1 MKPDPS
7 PASMASQETNS
18 LRKRCR
24 CAVCQACI
32 DNQIWDDHLA
42 YLQKLDRVESQ
53 RRQVMLRTIAGQ
65 DQHATERQP
74 DLMQLEFEQMDGEL
88 EATVIFAAAG
98 KDQYQ
103 HGALKFGD
111 TALADAQ
118 ACYQGVI
125 TRLYKSVLIG
135 ERRQHLD
142 EKVNSVRQLLVV
154 LGRGRSAE
162 VTVTSSAS
170 AVQTQQQED

>member
-7 PASMASQETNS
+7 PASMARQETNS

-24 CAVCQACI
+24 CAVCQECI

-42 YLQKLDRVESQ
+42 YLQELGRLESQ
-53 RRQVMLRTIAGQ
+53 RRQAMSGTIVGQ
-65 DQHATERQP
+65 DQQATDRQP
-74 DLMQLEFEQMDGEL
+74 DLVQLEFEQMDGKL
-88 EATVIFAAAG
+88 EASVIFAAAG

-103 HGALKFGD
+103 NGALNFGD

-118 ACYQGVI
+118 ECYQGVI
-125 TRLYKSVLIG
+125 TRLYKSALTG

-142 EKVNSVRQLLVV
+142 EKVNSVRQLLAV
-154 LGRGRSAE
+154 LGKGRSAE
-162 VTVTSSAS
+162 VRVTSSAS